1 MLGEHDKDFKPRG
14 DSEWFAKLFVCK
26 VCQGEWQFYSH
37 FVIKSLILMKTIKKR
52 EKPIIAPETELMNC
66 RRDEQRVYL
75 ISQRR
80 QRINAMAP
88 KT

>member
-37 FVIKSLILMKTIKKR
+37 FVIKSLILMKTIKTERRLDARKR
-52 EKPIIAPETELMNC
+52 YDRSRLRNVLGKLGI
-66 RRDEQRVYL
+66 
-75 ISQRR
+75 
-80 QRINAMAP
+80 
-88 KT
+88 